1 MSQDTGSSL
10 SPSVVTSEQELEEAT
25 ERLIRKF
32 DLGIDI
38 EVEIAKRFKQK
49 AGQYRHGER
58 KIRISQ
64 HLIDNHPRKIIETVK
79 HEIGHAV
86 AMHRY
91 GKRRIKPHGKE
102 WKSIMQEMEVDK
114 PEACHN
120 LQLTEYS
127 YVVRCTNPNC
137 DVELGR
143 HKKSRLVKK
152 PEFYVCKE
160 CGSNFESF
168 EVRKI
173 E

>member
-1 MSQDTGSSL
+1 MPQDSGPGI
-10 SPSVVTSEQELEEAT
+10 SPSVITSEKELKEAT
-25 ERLIRKF
+25 EHLIKKF

-38 EVEIAKRFKQK
+38 EVEIADRFKQK
-49 AGQYRHGER
+49 AGQYRHSER
-58 KIRISQ
+58 KVRISH
-64 HLIDNHPRKIIETVK
+64 HLIDNHPGEVIDTVK
-79 HEIGHAV
+79 HELGHAV

-91 GKRRIKPHGKE
+91 GKRRVKPHGKE
-102 WKSIMQEMEVDK
+102 WKSIMEEMEVDK
-114 PEACHN
+114 PKACHD

-127 YVVRCTNPNC
+127 YVIRCTNSNC

-152 PEFYVCKE
+152 PELYVCKE

-168 EVRKI
+168 EIRKT